1 MDPYEKSKVLAEKA
15 AWDFFNGLPEDDRFE
30 LVTICPGFVL
40 GPILCGPGFASG
52 RAIEAVVTGE
62 YPGLPRVS
70 FPIVDVREVALAH
83 LRAVQLPEAK
93 NQRFIVAGQ
102 LKWFTE
108 MAEILSAEFRP
119 QGYKFATRQFP
130 KFVFRILGVFS

>member
-15 AWDFFNGLPEDDRFE
+15 AWDFHEGLPEDEKFE

-52 RAIEAVVTGE
+52 RAIEAVVNGE

-70 FPIVDVREVALAH
+70 FPVVDVREIAQAH
-83 LRAVQLPEAK
+83 LQAVRVPEAK
-93 NQRFIVAGQ
+93 N
-102 LKWFTE
+102 
-108 MAEILSAEFRP
+108 
-119 QGYKFATRQFP
+119 
-130 KFVFRILGVFS
+130 